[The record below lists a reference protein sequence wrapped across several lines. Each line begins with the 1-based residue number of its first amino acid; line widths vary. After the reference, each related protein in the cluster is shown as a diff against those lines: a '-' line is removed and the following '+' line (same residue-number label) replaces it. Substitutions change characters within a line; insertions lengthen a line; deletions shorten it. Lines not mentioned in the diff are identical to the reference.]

1 MPHFEGG
8 FWNLEMKALNP
19 LNNHYVHFLSRLAAI
34 KQLLCVCDEAIK
46 EYKLILEMQP
56 DYVPALKGL
65 FLCPATTEHFFTTR
79 NA

>member
-19 LNNHYVHFLSRLAAI
+19 LNNHYVNFLSRLAAI
-34 KQLLCVCDEAIK
+34 KQLLCVYDEAIK

-65 FLCPATTEHFFTTR
+65 FLCPGHYWTFFYY
-79 NA
+79 